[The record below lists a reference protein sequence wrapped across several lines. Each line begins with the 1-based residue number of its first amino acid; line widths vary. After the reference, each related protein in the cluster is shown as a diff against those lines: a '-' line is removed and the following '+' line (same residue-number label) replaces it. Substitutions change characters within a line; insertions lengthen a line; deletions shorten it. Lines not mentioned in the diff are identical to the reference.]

1 MPEILIREMQPADI
15 SEIMEIERKS
25 FSTPW
30 SELSFLNEMYDLH
43 SISKVALLNN
53 NITGYI
59 CVKQKSDEGHILN
72 LAVHPDFR
80 RHGYATTLVGKVL
93 DELRK
98 RGCKYL
104 YLEVRVSNLGA
115 RKFYERIG
123 FKVVGV
129 RRKYYTSPDE
139 DAVVMMLVL

>member
-15 SEIMEIERKS
+15 NEIMEIERKS

-43 SISKVALLNN
+43 SISRVALSNN

-59 CVKQKSDEGHILN
+59 CVKQIFDEGHILN

-80 RHGYATTLVGKVL
+80 RRGIATALMKEVL
-93 DELRK
+93 DELKKKGSRF
-98 RGCKYL
+98 L
-104 YLEVRVSNLGA
+104 FLEVRISNLAA
-115 RKFYERIG
+115 RKFYER
-123 FKVVGV
+123 FEFRVVSI
-129 RRKYYTSPDE
+129 RKKYYTSPME
-139 DAVVMMLVL
+139 DAALMMCWL